1 MRKYNSEL
9 AIKGYTKLTRA
20 SLFQRIENTLKR
32 SRTEL
37 KREWASM
44 KSRPS
49 ADSNMAVKRG
59 PKRGSDSNMAVK
71 RGPKRADSNMAV
83 KRGPKRADSNM
94 AVKRGPKRADSNMA
108 VKRGPK
114 RADSNMAVKRGP
126 KRADSNMAVK
136 RGPKRAVAKPA
147 SAKRASAKRASAKP
161 ASAKLGPKK
170 GPVKFTSKIVVAPG
184 AQSER
189 LNDATDRITNKL
201 KGNYY
206 NQSTTARKNAIRR
219 DTALARRI
227 RG

>member
-1 MRKYNSEL
+1 MTISHLEQKAFVRKYNSEL

-49 ADSNMAVKRG
+49 
-59 PKRGSDSNMAVK
+59 
-71 RGPKRADSNMAV
+71 
-83 KRGPKRADSNM
+83 
-94 AVKRGPKRADSNMA
+94 
-108 VKRGPK
+108 
-114 RADSNMAVKRGP
+114 
-126 KRADSNMAVK
+126 ADSNMAVK

>member
-1 MRKYNSEL
+1 MITHLQQKAFVRKYNSEL

-49 ADSNMAVKRG
+49 
-59 PKRGSDSNMAVK
+59 
-71 RGPKRADSNMAV
+71 
-83 KRGPKRADSNM
+83 ADSNM

-147 SAKRASAKRASAKP
+147 SAKRASAKP

-206 NQSTTARKNAIRR
+206 KQSAAARRKAIIR

>member
-59 PKRGSDSNMAVK
+59 PKR
-71 RGPKRADSNMAV
+71 
-83 KRGPKRADSNM
+83 
-94 AVKRGPKRADSNMA
+94 
-108 VKRGPK
+108 
-114 RADSNMAVKRGP
+114 ADSNMAVKRGP

-136 RGPKRAVAKPA
+136 RGPKRAVAKP
-147 SAKRASAKRASAKP
+147 ASAKRASAKP

>member
-1 MRKYNSEL
+1 MITHLQQKAFVRKYNSEL

-59 PKRGSDSNMAVK
+59 PKR
-71 RGPKRADSNMAV
+71 
-83 KRGPKRADSNM
+83 
-94 AVKRGPKRADSNMA
+94 
-108 VKRGPK
+108 
-114 RADSNMAVKRGP
+114 
-126 KRADSNMAVK
+126 ADSNMAVK
-136 RGPKRAVAKPA
+136 RGPKRAVAKP
-147 SAKRASAKRASAKP
+147 ASAKRASAKP

>member
-1 MRKYNSEL
+1 MTISHLQQKAFVRKYNSEM
-9 AIKGYTKLTRA
+9 AIKGYTKMNKT
-20 SLFQRIENTLKR
+20 SLFQRIEDTLKR

-59 PKRGSDSNMAVK
+59 PKRAEV
-71 RGPKRADSNMAV
+71 
-83 KRGPKRADSNM
+83 
-94 AVKRGPKRADSNMA
+94 
-108 VKRGPK
+108 
-114 RADSNMAVKRGP
+114 
-126 KRADSNMAVK
+126 
-136 RGPKRAVAKPA
+136 KPA

>member
-1 MRKYNSEL
+1 MITHLEQKAFVRKYNSEL

-44 KSRPS
+44 MKSRPS
-49 ADSNMAVKRG
+49 
-59 PKRGSDSNMAVK
+59 
-71 RGPKRADSNMAV
+71 
-83 KRGPKRADSNM
+83 ADSNM

-136 RGPKRAVAKPA
+136 RGPKRAVAKP
-147 SAKRASAKRASAKP
+147 ASAKRASAKP

>member
-1 MRKYNSEL
+1 MITHLEQKAFVRKYNSEL

-71 RGPKRADSNMAV
+71 RGPKRA
-83 KRGPKRADSNM
+83 
-94 AVKRGPKRADSNMA
+94 
-108 VKRGPK
+108 
-114 RADSNMAVKRGP
+114 
-126 KRADSNMAVK
+126 
-136 RGPKRAVAKPA
+136 VAKP
-147 SAKRASAKRASAKP
+147 ASAKRASAKP

>member
-1 MRKYNSEL
+1 MITHLQQKAFVRKYNSEL

-59 PKRGSDSNMAVK
+59 PKRAE
-71 RGPKRADSNMAV
+71 
-83 KRGPKRADSNM
+83 
-94 AVKRGPKRADSNMA
+94 
-108 VKRGPK
+108 
-114 RADSNMAVKRGP
+114 SNMAVKRGP

-136 RGPKRAVAKPA
+136 RGPKRAVAKP
-147 SAKRASAKRASAKP
+147 ASAKRASAKP

>member
-1 MRKYNSEL
+1 MITHLEQKAFVRKYNSEL

-59 PKRGSDSNMAVK
+59 PKR
-71 RGPKRADSNMAV
+71 
-83 KRGPKRADSNM
+83 
-94 AVKRGPKRADSNMA
+94 
-108 VKRGPK
+108 
-114 RADSNMAVKRGP
+114 
-126 KRADSNMAVK
+126 ADSNMAVK
-136 RGPKRAVAKPA
+136 RGPKRAVAKP
-147 SAKRASAKRASAKP
+147 ASAKRASAKP